1 MAFQSQDPAIP
12 VMSNVTAREMT
23 AGERVYVRPGGADS
37 VAGALAPVDH
47 RMQESG
53 VDKFT
58 EIGPGRA
65 LITMLKRDAPDA
77 TLVSLDGSAVLATPT
92 NV

>member
-1 MAFQSQDPAIP
+1 VLWHQSI
-12 VMSNVTAREMT
+12 T
-23 AGERVYVRPGGADS
+23 G
-37 VAGALAPVDH
+37 
-47 RMQESG
+47 MQQSG

-77 TLVSLDGSAVLATPT
+77 TFVSLDGAAVLPTPS